1 MFVGLPW
8 FDMNDEALSTAD
20 ERKQWLLSGVP
31 ADIPLQLIITD
42 FWFVLEDTQVK
53 DVLKFVINIK
63 MILCLW

>member
-1 MFVGLPW
+1 VGCHVSYLAMFVGLPW

-42 FWFVLEDTQVK
+42 F
-53 DVLKFVINIK
+53 
-63 MILCLW
+63 